1 MGFFRRIIRKKV
13 CRPVIFSAI
22 LIAGIYMTS
31 DKWMPYISNR
41 LYQEGASARENG
53 REPVI
58 NAEKKVKTKEK
69 DTNTEIN
76 KNKDRET
83 AGVSDNE
90 ESSDNQNINEDSYR
104 STAEDI
110 KKTIRD
116 TKEAAN
122 KAKSYLNDAKER
134 GTPIIE
140 GTLPDVKDSTPAFI
154 QDGIDT
160 AAGIRE
166 RLKNFAKDKAEKI
179 KDKVKTE

>member
-1 MGFFRRIIRKKV
+1 MRFFRRIVRKKI
-13 CRPVIFSAI
+13 CWSAIFSAI

-69 DTNTEIN
+69 DTN
-76 KNKDRET
+76 KSKDRET
-83 AGVSDNE
+83 TGVSDNKK
-90 ESSDNQNINEDSYR
+90 SSDKQNINEDSYR

-140 GTLPDVKDSTPAFI
+140 GSLPDAKDSTPAFI

>member
-58 NAEKKVKTKEK
+58 NAEKKLKTKEK
-69 DTNTEIN
+69 DTN
-76 KNKDRET
+76 KSKDRET
-83 AGVSDNE
+83 AGVSDNKKN
-90 ESSDNQNINEDSYR
+90 SDKQNINEDSYC
-104 STAEDI
+104 STTEDI

-134 GTPIIE
+134 GTQIIE
-140 GTLPDVKDSTPAFI
+140 GSLPDAKDSTPAFI